1 MFTTKLTTFRTL
13 LYCNTLKT
21 ELIKPYI
28 LCKHLTSRPY
38 SSDSKYDKNHRRT
51 NSDNQEDNELPKNIQ
66 ETFKK
71 INDEFF
77 NMPVSDPY
85 SINSVIDENTLKRYE
100 DITSEYVKQQR
111 EQEDIAAIAF
121 GGEDEQE
128 RKTGKG
134 QTGQTQKKKKKKN
147 SKPNREHKESKA
159 DKLLNEVMV
168 YMKSRKQRE
177 KKGWLM
183 LEGKRILIDALKANL
198 KLKMVFFSQWDILKE
213 LPLPEDV
220 PQHRVDYKN
229 IQLWSDLV
237 TPPGIIGIFELP
249 AHPIASI
256 DPASLPLNIVCDN
269 IRDPGNMGSILRV
282 CAAVGARQVALTST
296 AISPE
301 KSTGQIYMDYCK
313 IHMYC

>member
-1 MFTTKLTTFRTL
+1 MVSHCNLKMFTTKLTTFRTL

-213 LPLPEDV
+213 LPLPKDV

-237 TPPGIIGIFELP
+237 TPPGIIGMSSTEWGIEP
-249 AHPIASI
+249 VAS
-256 DPASLPLNIVCDN
+256 V
-269 IRDPGNMGSILRV
+269 
-282 CAAVGARQVALTST
+282 
-296 AISPE
+296 
-301 KSTGQIYMDYCK
+301 
-313 IHMYC
+313 